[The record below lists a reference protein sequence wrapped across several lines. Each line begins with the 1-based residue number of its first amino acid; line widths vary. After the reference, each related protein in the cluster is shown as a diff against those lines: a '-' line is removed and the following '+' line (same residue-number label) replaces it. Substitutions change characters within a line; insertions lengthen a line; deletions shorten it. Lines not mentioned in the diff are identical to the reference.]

1 MMQNTVSSYRKKIGG
16 LGVKSFTQQYLCAL
30 VRDTEV
36 YISNNGSF
44 PTHSLVASIEAATQQ
59 TLWLLLQDGKIKET
73 MQVYNKIVNYK
84 VSGRRICTYHDN
96 FATPIAETFT
106 HDHPHCMAKA
116 ITTTANIGFM
126 LRDLNHEYIARF
138 ADNLLLQDKKV
149 KLLGGQATKNRASL
163 GPTLGE
169 GITNCYKYSLLGQI
183 YLFSNILIEEVKR
196 DTEAVIIVNQNA
208 AIEDKLSR
216 PAYYQ
221 QTGIFRGII
230 APTKLAACTRST
242 ILQFINDY
250 KIASFYQL
258 IEWRFRR
265 DALEVQPPPQ
275 PSALDY
281 KILINDENC
290 FRPQILHTMQQ
301 NSENL

>member
-1 MMQNTVSSYRKKIGG
+1 
-16 LGVKSFTQQYLCAL
+16 
-30 VRDTEV
+30 V

-73 MQVYNKIVNYK
+73 MQVYNKIANYK

-183 YLFSNILIEEVKR
+183 YLFSNILI
-196 DTEAVIIVNQNA
+196 
-208 AIEDKLSR
+208 
-216 PAYYQ
+216 
-221 QTGIFRGII
+221 
-230 APTKLAACTRST
+230 
-242 ILQFINDY
+242 
-250 KIASFYQL
+250 
-258 IEWRFRR
+258 
-265 DALEVQPPPQ
+265 
-275 PSALDY
+275 
-281 KILINDENC
+281 
-290 FRPQILHTMQQ
+290 
-301 NSENL
+301 